1 MVVKFGFKNLKTW
14 FKTASVDATGRELA
28 WAYLLHGPSWRPRR
42 FHSVRLS
49 WSHTCST
56 VESVSRSRH
65 KTPSLAL
72 LCLEGTNIRVITL
85 RPILVLVQAPLKVI
99 LTPLKFFQLHL
110 LGVKRVQVNSECTQ
124 GEHDDGSNLKFA
136 FALFVCADFWN
147 NAERRS
153 GAMQL
158 HRSFIAASSQQ

>member
-1 MVVKFGFKNLKTW
+1 MALLGAL
-14 FKTASVDATGRELA
+14 VDSTQFACHGLIPAAQWSQCLVRATKYPL
-28 WAYLLHGPSWRPRR
+28 
-42 FHSVRLS
+42 
-49 WSHTCST
+49 
-56 VESVSRSRH
+56 
-65 KTPSLAL
+65 LAL

-147 NAERRS
+147 NAERWS